1 MEYRPARNAMM
12 TKRISKPMELAIGDE
27 LMRFTSAQEFQF
39 SLNGRTSVP
48 SHKMSALMRLSPKEI
63 KAEASTIDDLE
74 KRFQAIL
81 DRAVGDPGS
90 IGVAIQKLE
99 LAIFSQDHG
108 WRSIISGLKDCGDEY
123 NEFKFIALQKYMQYL
138 NSRKTILK
146 DLYTSKL
153 APAEEDRL
161 SGTASLDSTM
171 FVPVRDLKQSV
182 RQIPR
187 KATPVTRRL
196 PKGEPVII
204 RLETGEVIELKLS
217 KHIYRISCSA
227 GIELIDQEGQHY
239 MLAKGRN
246 MVGRD
251 ADCDICLDTS
261 MKDISR
267 KHLIIDNLGDNRLKL
282 TDLSSHG
289 TSITQ

>member
-1 MEYRPARNAMM
+1 M
-12 TKRISKPMELAIGDE
+12 
-27 LMRFTSAQEFQF
+27 
-39 SLNGRTSVP
+39 
-48 SHKMSALMRLSPKEI
+48 
-63 KAEASTIDDLE
+63 
-74 KRFQAIL
+74 
-81 DRAVGDPGS
+81 
-90 IGVAIQKLE
+90 QKLE

-108 WRSIISGLKDCGDEY
+108 WRNIISGLKDCGDEF

-146 DLYTSKL
+146 DLYTSKQ
-153 APAEEDRL
+153 APAEEEDRL
-161 SGTASLDSTM
+161 SGTASLDSTL
-171 FVPVRDLKQSV
+171 FVSVRDLKQSA

-204 RLETGEVIELKLS
+204 RLETGAEIEIKLS
-217 KHIYRISCSA
+217 KHIYRISCVA

-246 MVGRD
+246 MIGRD
-251 ADCDICLDTS
+251 SDCDICLDTS
-261 MKDISR
+261 LKDISR